1 MKAILVDDE
10 PLAVDELAYFLT
22 QTGEVEIE
30 ATFTDPAVAL
40 EKIIVA
46 EPEVVFLDIEM
57 PEINGFMIAE
67 LMLKMKKKTHIVF
80 ATAFNEYAV
89 KAFELDAI
97 DYVLKPFS
105 KERLEHTIQKIKK
118 QDDIDTA
125 HEHESKSYQQAIAKQ
140 AARRGFK
147 KVPLLNGERIVL
159 VSPSEILFY
168 VAQKDE
174 INAVIRED
182 VTYKTGDPL
191 NYWEDRLKDQKFFR
205 CHRSFL
211 VNLDKVEE
219 IIPAINTPYV
229 LKIKGSHEEIPV
241 SRTYVKDFKTLL
253 DL

>member
-1 MKAILVDDE
+1 MRAILVDDE
-10 PLAVDELAYFLT
+10 PLALEELAYLLT
-22 QTGEVEIE
+22 QTGEVEVE
-30 ATFTDPAVAL
+30 ASFTDPAAAL

-57 PEINGFMIAE
+57 PEINGFLIAE
-67 LMLKMKKKTHIVF
+67 LILKMKKKTRIVF
-80 ATAFNEYAV
+80 ATAFDEYAV

-105 KERLEHTIQKIKK
+105 KERLGHTIHKIKK
-118 QDDIDTA
+118 QNETENT
-125 HEHESKSYQQAIAKQ
+125 HEPANYYQTIAKQ
-140 AARRGFK
+140 AVRRGFK
-147 KVPLLNGERIVL
+147 KVPLFNGERIVL

-182 VTYKTGDPL
+182 IMYKSGDPL
-191 NYWEDRLKDQKFFR
+191 NYWENRLKDQKFFR

-211 VNLDKVEE
+211 VNLEKVEE

-241 SRTYVKDFKTLL
+241 SRTYVKGFKQLL